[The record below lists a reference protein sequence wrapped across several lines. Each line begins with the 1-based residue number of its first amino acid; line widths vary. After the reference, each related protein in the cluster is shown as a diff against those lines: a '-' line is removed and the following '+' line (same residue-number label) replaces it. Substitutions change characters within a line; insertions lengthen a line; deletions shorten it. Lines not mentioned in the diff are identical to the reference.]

1 MKKIFG
7 ALFSAL
13 LFMFLLS
20 AMAVPAFASTP
31 TAEAPEWSVGDR
43 WAFGADTD
51 VGAEFDEIL
60 TNLTNMLEMADEV
73 DEVNEMSRDRRRVRH
88 GNGHGGLGHP
98 GRGGVHNR

>member
-1 MKKIFG
+1 MKKMFS

-20 AMAVPAFASTP
+20 ALAVPAFAFTP
-31 TAEAPEWSVGDR
+31 TAEAPEWNVGDR

-60 TNLTNMLEMADEV
+60 TNLTNMLEMV
-73 DEVNEMSRDRRRVRH
+73 DEDRKSV
-88 GNGHGGLGHP
+88 
-98 GRGGVHNR
+98 V